1 MKLGDKIKIEEFVC
15 KLVDFDN
22 EYFYFKDEWSPAIF
36 KIKIKELEGALNET
50 LPTSREGG

>member
-1 MKLGDKIKIEEFVC
+1 MKLGDKIKIYDYICE
-15 KLVDFDN
+15 LVYYDS

-36 KIKIKELEGALNET
+36 KIKRKEVEGALNET